1 MFAVNLC
8 AWGNSPS
15 VSVVIDIPSPIILRI
30 IDIVQNI
37 AAGYFKGHSVAK
49 SKQNNIHKTKLKCLS
64 LPTYERDPAKR
75 TFRVARRRQIA
86 CKDGLSTERS
96 WNHSDQVC
104 QEEHI
109 RRIFPCTHCIQEQE
123 YIEPMIYRGK
133 MQSDLIICC
142 LHSHNCF
149 LAPVSVSPQC
159 HGVRLAVSGSF
170 RYSGKY
176 SELLGQFCRDAL
188 WLSFDVGCHR
198 QTMSKVPYGN

>member
-15 VSVVIDIPSPIILRI
+15 VSVVIDIPSSIILRI

-133 MQSDLIICC
+133 MQSDLIIYC
-142 LHSHNCF
+142 LHSHKLLSRASLSLPTMPRGTPCCF
-149 LAPVSVSPQC
+149 WQLSLFRKILGTARTVLSGRIMAQFWRGMPQAN
-159 HGVRLAVSGSF
+159 HV
-170 RYSGKY
+170 
-176 SELLGQFCRDAL
+176 
-188 WLSFDVGCHR
+188 
-198 QTMSKVPYGN
+198 